1 MLRPVFQFIAPFA
14 AGVLVCWAG
23 VYLTGLLAV
32 FVVEQRYFGLR
43 IEVVQLPLD
52 FLAWVPVGI
61 VVGIAIGYFLPRKA
75 VIIGVATSVV
85 AVVTLIGSLYWSLE
99 QQISLKLVWF
109 LFSPSFYL
117 FLAIPLGSYVGS
129 RLHASLTLRSSGT
142 R

>member
-1 MLRPVFQFIAPFA
+1 MFRPAFQFIAPFA
-14 AGVLVCWAG
+14 AGVLVCWVG

-43 IEVVQLPLD
+43 VEVVQLPLD

-129 RLHASLTLRSSGT
+129 RIHQA
-142 R
+142 